1 MIKVISFSVDGAFV
15 DKSSFEDL
23 FWYEE
28 IPAIYSREFKVS
40 QEKAKAAVQS
50 AYKEISLFDPEWHK
64 PETWFKRLKLD
75 PDEDKLLKDLKGNY
89 MEHRDVRPAI
99 EHLYS
104 THRYKLVAITNSS
117 KSYLR
122 YKLKTL
128 DMQGFFSK
136 IVSAVDDFD
145 KVKKDAGVFQ
155 DIFTSFGV
163 TPDEVMHVGDDL
175 YMDFDVPST
184 MRVHSYLLDRRMK
197 KSGTHVVHDMTE
209 FLQKVKEIDARF
221 VKM

>member
-1 MIKVISFSVDGAFV
+1 MIKVISFNVDGTFV

-28 IPAIYSREFKVS
+28 LPAVYSRQFKVS
-40 QEKAKAAVQS
+40 NEKSKSIIQNT
-50 AYKEISLFDPEWHK
+50 YKEISLMDPEWWK
-64 PETWFKRLKLD
+64 PETWFKKLKLE
-75 PDEDKLLKDLKGNY
+75 PDEEKMMKDLKGNY
-89 MEHRDVRPAI
+89 MEHRDVKPAI
-99 EHLYS
+99 ENLYS

-128 DMQGFFSK
+128 DMQGYFAK
-136 IVSAVDDFD
+136 IISAVDDFD
-145 KVKKDAGVFQ
+145 KVKKDAGVYQ

-163 TPDEVMHVGDDL
+163 MPEEVMHVGDDI

-184 MRVHSYLLDRRMK
+184 MRIHSFLLDRRMR
-197 KSGTHVVHDMTE
+197 KSGTHVVHDMSE
-209 FLQKVKEIDARF
+209 FLKKVKELDKR
-221 VKM
+221 